1 MKLVVPLFLLFP
13 LAALNQDSYIP
24 DTSVNTISLM
34 YGKSFEKKLSEYK
47 LPDYYEA
54 DHPPKLEL
62 INDDKTQKFTV
73 FHCYGGGKND
83 ICTFTSEYRRKSD
96 SLPFYGVKMTD
107 KNFRTDRGIQL
118 GITLE
123 TFKTKIGTTNYK
135 SQTKK
140 GVTKITIDLNDFK
153 NDKFLQAY
161 NMPIYLAEYY
171 FKNGRLIIFEFG
183 FPTP

>member
-1 MKLVVPLFLLFP
+1 
-13 LAALNQDSYIP
+13 
-24 DTSVNTISLM
+24 
-34 YGKSFEKKLSEYK
+34 
-47 LPDYYEA
+47 
-54 DHPPKLEL
+54 
-62 INDDKTQKFTV
+62 
-73 FHCYGGGKND
+73 
-83 ICTFTSEYRRKSD
+83 
-96 SLPFYGVKMTD
+96 MTD

-161 NMPIYLAEYY
+161 NMPTYLAEYY